1 MLLDIDPQD
10 SVPIY
15 AQIIRRIKWGIASGA
30 LADGSQLPSVR
41 ELATRLRV
49 NPNTIV
55 KAYRELEYE
64 GFVQRRHG
72 QGTYVSA
79 SGEAV
84 QAEREEVVAEVID
97 RAAEVAVAVRLSE
110 EEACRLLSQAMGRH
124 RDAIRPEAG
133 ELQHG

>member
-1 MLLDIDPQD
+1 MLFDIDPGD

-30 LADGSQLPSVR
+30 LTDGSQLPSVR

-79 SGEAV
+79 GGEAV
-84 QAEREEVVAEVID
+84 QAEREEVVAEAID
-97 RAAEVAVAVRLSE
+97 RAAEVAVAVALSE
-110 EEACRLLSQAMGRH
+110 EEACRLLAQAMGRH
-124 RDAIRPEAG
+124 RDANRPEAG
-133 ELQHG
+133 EMQHG

>member
-1 MLLDIDPQD
+1 MLFDIDPQD

-15 AQIIRRIKWGIASGA
+15 AQIIQRIKWGIASGA

-49 NPNTIV
+49 NPNTIA

-64 GFVQRRHG
+64 GFVQRRQG

-84 QAEREEVVAEVID
+84 KSERDEVVAEVID
-97 RAAEVAVAVRLSE
+97 RAAEVAVAVNLSE
-110 EEACRLLSQAMGRH
+110 ADACRLLSQAMGRYRH
-124 RDAIRPEAG
+124 ANR
-133 ELQHG
+133 

>member
-1 MLLDIDPQD
+1 MLFDIDPGD

-30 LADGSQLPSVR
+30 LTDGSQLPSVR

-84 QAEREEVVAEVID
+84 QAEREEVVAEVIA

-124 RDAIRPEAG
+124 RDANRPEAG
-133 ELQHG
+133 EMQHG